1 MDILSYK
8 LGKNASGGGGGGDT
22 PEYFVTTPQQSKNE
36 VSISRII
43 KEIPLI
49 NFSGLTNT
57 NYFFSGCQNL
67 TTIPLINISNST
79 DTRNMFSYC
88 SSLTTIPQLNMSNVT
103 NSSGMFDECSNLEE
117 IPDLNTSKVTS
128 MNAMF
133 SKCSNLTTIGLL
145 DGSSVVNMNNMFRS
159 CNKLENFDGIKDLGK
174 AYLTTTSANNTNYT
188 LDLAWSNKLTHD
200 SLVSIINNLY
210 DIATK
215 GCNTQTLNIGGTN
228 KAKLSAEEIAI
239 ATNKGWDVQ

>member
-8 LGKNASGGGGGGDT
+8 LGKNASGGGGGDT
-22 PEYFVTTPQQSKNE
+22 PEYFITAPQQTKNE
-36 VSISRII
+36 VSIARIV

-57 NYFFSGCQNL
+57 SYFFSSCQNL

-79 DTRNMFSYC
+79 DTRNMFDYC
-88 SSLTTIPQLNMSNVT
+88 SSLTTIPQLNMSNST
-103 NSSGMFDECSNLEE
+103 NSSSMFADCSNLEE
-117 IPDLNTSKVTS
+117 IPQLNTSKVTS

-145 DGSSVVNMNNMFRS
+145 DGSSVVNINYMFRS
-159 CNKLENFDGIKDLGK
+159 CDKLENFDGIKDLGK
-174 AYLTTTSANNTNYT
+174 AYSTTASANNSSYT

-215 GCNTQTLNIGGTN
+215 GCNTQTLNIGATN

-239 ATNKGWDVQ
+239 ATAKGWTVQ